1 MKTIKLNFIVII
13 TTCIVALSSC
23 ELAGLPLQTDYQ
35 YEYAELDPHIGIT
48 AYEFIKKRSTVDL
61 TLFAYAIDKAD
72 FKAEFEKP
80 GRTFL
85 VLNNTGCNRYFTNK
99 KITFQGMSKYDL
111 QQWLGQFIVEGV
123 YPSTSLTFT
132 PQIVETMPSIYF
144 NQGGTLPPKK
154 RFLNLDPVLSQNLNT
169 YRVLIDFVGKIKER
183 DILKCYSLETN
194 IIPSN
199 GGVIHIFDHY
209 PEYYPKDLEHPEIP

>member
-1 MKTIKLNFIVII
+1 MKNIRIYIYAII
-13 TTCIVALSSC
+13 ISCGAIMSSC

-35 YEYAELDPHIGIT
+35 YEYAKLDPHIGIT
-48 AYEFIKKRSTVDL
+48 AYEFIKKRSTVDM

-85 VLNNTGCNRYFTNK
+85 LLNNTGCNRYFTNK

-123 YPSTSLTFT
+123 YLSTDLTLS
-132 PQIVETMPSIYF
+132 PQVVTTMPSTYF
-144 NQGGTLPPKK
+144 NQSSPLPPKV
-154 RFLNLDPVLSQNLNT
+154 RFLSLDPVFNQNLNQ
-169 YRVLIDFVGKIKER
+169 YRVLIDFAGTITER

-194 IIPSN
+194 ILPSN

-209 PEYYPKDLEHPEIP
+209 PEYYPKDKNHPEIP